1 MQRNPMP
8 KLAATLVCLGNGVTR
23 HRGRPTS
30 KSRDAT
36 RDAAMDTTV
45 QHEAP
50 DTRIRG

>member
-23 HRGRPTS
+23 HRGRPTP
-30 KSRDAT
+30 KNRDLNG
-36 RDAAMDTTV
+36 DAAMDTTV
-45 QHEAP
+45 KHEAP